1 MKYLIWLSNDC
12 TSVKE
17 IVTGLKVQGIETEIL
32 LVQDGAF
39 FADKGNS
46 HSAEL
51 KELGLKVH
59 AIKHHVEE
67 RGLLERL
74 AFDVELVDYSIAVDI
89 MMEQCDKI
97 ITL

>member
-17 IVTGLKVQGIETEIL
+17 IVTGLKGQGIETEIL
-32 LVQDGAF
+32 LVQDGTF
-39 FADKGNS
+39 FADKGNP
-46 HSAEL
+46 HSVEL
-51 KELGLKVH
+51 KELGLKIH

-67 RGLLERL
+67 RGLLTRL
-74 AFDVELVDYSIAVDI
+74 AFDVDLIDYSIAADI